1 MEISFEASET
11 KKKFLLEHFLF
22 LFSIFPR
29 DPTSDDCQRRIFC
42 FVDVIKTLMIYFN
55 VFFSFFFLRIDADND
70 QDDASAL
77 RIGSSVS
84 GANETVSP

>member
-1 MEISFEASET
+1 MMEISFEALET
-11 KKKFLLEHFLF
+11 KKYFLKLFFILF
-22 LFSIFPR
+22 LDFSPR
-29 DPTSDDCQRRIFC
+29 PDDDCQQRIFC
-42 FVDVIKTLMIYFN
+42 FVDVVKSPMSYVI